1 MTFAQLLEQFFSN
14 AGTDDPDYRVIYI
27 TKKQAMYLARLRAR
41 ETESKATIQE
51 MRVDIYNYYT
61 KFTPIRNG
69 WKLEFLKY
77 NKS

>member
-27 TKKQAMYLARLRAR
+27 TKKQAMYLARLRSK
-41 ETESKATIQE
+41 ETESKAIIHQ

-61 KFTPIRNG
+61 KFTPTRNG

-77 NKS
+77 DK